1 LSDIHSPDNWFDSRP
16 GSSIHIFPAPVKR
29 RAWRAAR
36 KAALQSKGGFR
47 LGASLYSGNKVIK
60 TGCNLQGSG
69 KSHPIVAK
77 WTDREGYRSL
87 HAELHAIM
95 GVHPA
100 RVRDCDVYVF
110 RIRRDG
116 SQGCAKPC
124 QNCQIELARRGINR
138 IYYTLD
144 DMGHEVIKLCK

>member
-1 LSDIHSPDNWFDSRP
+1 MLFSPDVFDGYP
-16 GSSIHIFPAPVKR
+16 GSIIHYEPHSVKR

-36 KAALQSKGGFR
+36 KAALQSKGNFR
-47 LGASLYSGNKVIK
+47 LGATLYSGNKVIK
-60 TGCNLQGSG
+60 TGHNLQGGG
-69 KSHPIVAK
+69 KSHPIVAR
-77 WTDREGYRSL
+77 WTDREGYKSL
-87 HAELHAIM
+87 HAELHALM

-100 RVRDCDVYVF
+100 RVRGCDVYVF

-124 QNCQIELARRGINR
+124 QNCQSELARRGINR

-144 DMGHEVIKLCK
+144 DMGHEVIKL

>member
-1 LSDIHSPDNWFDSRP
+1 MLFSPDVFDGYP
-16 GSSIHIFPAPVKR
+16 GSIIHYEPHSVKR

-36 KAALQSKGGFR
+36 KAALQSKGNFR
-47 LGASLYSGNKVIK
+47 LGATLYSGNKVIK
-60 TGCNLQGSG
+60 TGHNLQGGG
-69 KSHPIVAK
+69 KSHPIVAR
-77 WTDREGYRSL
+77 WTDREGYKSL

-124 QNCQIELARRGINR
+124 QNCQSELARRGINR

-144 DMGHEVIKLCK
+144 DMGHEVIKL